1 MLPLRVSDRTAG
13 HGITPLTDIDAASTE
28 NCAGTGSAPIVNPG
42 YANLSDPVINFN
54 KRALS
59 WKCWKYCGYM
69 SSSSST
75 SASSTQHP
83 TIITVTVSSTSTSAA
98 HASIT
103 NTVGSAAV
111 PSSSVMQGPKP
122 GAQFPNGTA
131 TVLTHTFADGSTE
144 LTTMVIATPT

>member
-1 MLPLRVSDRTAG
+1 MSKSLRGWPPTAP
-13 HGITPLTDIDAASTE
+13 TTDTDASSAE
-28 NCAGTGSAPIVNPG
+28 NCGGTGSAPIVNPG

-59 WKCWKYCGYM
+59 WKCYKYCGYM
-69 SSSSST
+69 SSSSSS
-75 SASSTQHP
+75 SASSTQHS
-83 TIITVTVSSTSTSAA
+83 TVITVTVTSTSTSAT

-111 PSSSVMQGPKP
+111 SSSSVVRGPSP

-144 LTTMVIATPT
+144 LTTLVIATPT